1 MDHLH
6 GSAEVP
12 TLAQD
17 LHNACR
23 FLFLRPPDI
32 PSPIVLTMAQQKGY
46 RDSVPGLLLEILQQ
60 GKQHGDELI
69 LGPSTGPLR
78 LHRGTPSSTGYRQR
92 TGGGAHEWL
101 LTVHIFR

>member
-23 FLFLRPPDI
+23 FLFLRR
-32 PSPIVLTMAQQKGY
+32 SC
-46 RDSVPGLLLEILQQ
+46 RLQ
-60 GKQHGDELI
+60 
-69 LGPSTGPLR
+69 S
-78 LHRGTPSSTGYRQR
+78 GTP
-92 TGGGAHEWL
+92 GAVLPTDLIGAYHEDA
-101 LTVHIFR
+101 